1 MEIKIIISNFKEV
14 DDKSRTLTF
23 TAYSM
28 ITYRDKR
35 INFVTGNVSKIG
47 NTVTKTFEF
56 AENCLWIPSMKIDS
70 MENFKVLRSFGN
82 SGGVKIDRVSVG
94 VS

>member
-1 MEIKIIISNFKEV
+1 MKIRISNFKEV

-23 TAYSM
+23 TAFSM
-28 ITYRDKR
+28 ISYRDKR
-35 INFVTGNVSKIG
+35 INVSNIG
-47 NTVTKTFEF
+47 DTVIKTFEF
-56 AENCLWIPSMKIDS
+56 SENCLWIPSMKIDS

-82 SGGVKIDRVSVG
+82 AGGVEIDRLPVG